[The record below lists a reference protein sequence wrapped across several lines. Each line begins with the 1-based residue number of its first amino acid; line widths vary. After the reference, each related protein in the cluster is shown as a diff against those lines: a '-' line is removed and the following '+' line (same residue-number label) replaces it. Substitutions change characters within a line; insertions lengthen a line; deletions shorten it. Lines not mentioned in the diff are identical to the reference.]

1 MPDRLDASSFSTR
14 AIEQSDTG
22 RETDPKAHMLQSP
35 TISGPALETGRRMS
49 IGFLNWAHALDH
61 YVMLIFP
68 TVVISLALVEGRS
81 YAELIA
87 LGTGSFVAFGV
98 FSLPAGWLA
107 DRWSRR
113 NMMVL
118 FHAGCGLSLAAAGL
132 APNLTVLAVALT
144 SLGVFAA
151 IYHPVGMPMLVA
163 AATSRGRTLAF
174 NGVCGNLGAAL
185 AAGIT
190 AALIEVVGWRGAFL
204 VPSALLLATGVIYP
218 WLVPDDRSRAA
229 GRSAAPDVLLTATRA
244 AVLFGLFVIV
254 ALTAGLVLQTISV
267 ALPKIV
273 DERLEVEVPLFAVGG
288 LATAV
293 FMCGA
298 LAQLA
303 VGRLAERLPMHLLFA
318 LVALLQLGGVAWAA
332 SARGATLL
340 AALALTMAASYAQV
354 TVNDLV
360 IARYTADAWRGRVYA
375 VRYFLTFAVSG
386 VAVWS
391 IGFLYGR
398 GGFDLVL
405 WSTVVVALGLAG
417 ACLVIAFLVNDVER
431 ARTAVPA
438 E

>member
-1 MPDRLDASSFSTR
+1 
-14 AIEQSDTG
+14 
-22 RETDPKAHMLQSP
+22 
-35 TISGPALETGRRMS
+35 MS

-61 YVMLIFP
+61 FVMLIFP
-68 TVVISLALVEGRS
+68 TVVISLALVEGRN

-132 APNLTVLAVALT
+132 APNLTVLAIAVT
-144 SLGVFAA
+144 GLGIFAA

-163 AATSRGRTLAF
+163 AATNRGRTLAF

-190 AALIEVVGWRGAFL
+190 AALVEMVGWRGAFL
-204 VPSALLLATGVIYP
+204 VPAAILLATGAVYP
-218 WLVPDDRSRAA
+218 LLVPDDRSRAA
-229 GRSAAPDVLLTATRA
+229 GRSGAPDVALTAARGA
-244 AVLFGLFVIV
+244 MLFGLFVIV

-273 DERLEVEVPLFAVGG
+273 DERLGTEVPLFAVGG

-303 VGRLAERLPMHLLFA
+303 VGRLVERFPMHLLFA
-318 LVALLQLGGVAWAA
+318 LIALLQFAGLVWAA
-332 SARGATLL
+332 SAQGAPLL

-375 VRYFLTFAVSG
+375 VRYFLTFGVSG
-386 VAVWS
+386 VAVWG

-405 WSTVVVALGLAG
+405 WSTVCVALGLAG
-417 ACLVIAFLVNDVER
+417 TCLAIAGLVNGIER
-431 ARTAVPA
+431 ASVAVPA